1 MISKSSEVQ
10 LGHNLLRWLK
20 ANPLAIAYILIVV
33 LFVIGQILSPG
44 FLSYSQIINVLRISS
59 FLGLVA
65 AGQTLVI
72 ISGGSGID
80 LSVGAI
86 MSLAAVMTAHIT
98 LGENSSL
105 LLAFLVIAAVGL
117 ALGAVNGLGISLLRI
132 PPLVMT
138 LGMSAVVQGLILVY
152 TQGSPKGRAA
162 PILRDLV
169 TKPFVFGIPGILF
182 IWLVVTV
189 IMYIL
194 LSHTSFG
201 RRLYAVGSNRV
212 CAHLSGISVNGMLVL
227 TYALCGFFSAL
238 AGFFFVGYTST
249 VFMNIGGDYVMRS
262 VAAVVIGGTSLA
274 GGVGSYFGSVA
285 GAIVLTVLEAILT
298 TVRIGQAGRY
308 MIHGLVLIALL
319 ISYGRQR
326 QLRQ

>member
-1 MISKSSEVQ
+1 
-10 LGHNLLRWLK
+10 
-20 ANPLAIAYILIVV
+20 
-33 LFVIGQILSPG
+33 
-44 FLSYSQIINVLRISS
+44 
-59 FLGLVA
+59 
-65 AGQTLVI
+65 
-72 ISGGSGID
+72 
-80 LSVGAI
+80 
-86 MSLAAVMTAHIT
+86 
-98 LGENSSL
+98 
-105 LLAFLVIAAVGL
+105 
-117 ALGAVNGLGISLLRI
+117 
-132 PPLVMT
+132 MT

-212 CAHLSGISVNGMLVL
+212 SAHLSGISVNGMLVL

-262 VAAVVIGGTSLA
+262 VAAVVIGGTSWLA
-274 GGVGSYFGSVA
+274 GKLLWFGGRRDCAYRFGSNLDNCA
-285 GAIVLTVLEAILT
+285 HRSSGPLYDPRPGAHCFTHLLWTSTAVKAINWPKGGKHYGKT
-298 TVRIGQAGRY
+298 CRS
-308 MIHGLVLIALL
+308 GLCW
-319 ISYGRQR
+319 
-326 QLRQ
+326 

>member
-1 MISKSSEVQ
+1 MTWISPCLWHPRYPVY
-10 LGHNLLRWLK
+10 
-20 ANPLAIAYILIVV
+20 LA
-33 LFVIGQILSPG
+33 
-44 FLSYSQIINVLRISS
+44 
-59 FLGLVA
+59 
-65 AGQTLVI
+65 
-72 ISGGSGID
+72 
-80 LSVGAI
+80 
-86 MSLAAVMTAHIT
+86 
-98 LGENSSL
+98 
-105 LLAFLVIAAVGL
+105 
-117 ALGAVNGLGISLLRI
+117 
-132 PPLVMT
+132 
-138 LGMSAVVQGLILVY
+138 
-152 TQGSPKGRAA
+152 
-162 PILRDLV
+162 
-169 TKPFVFGIPGILF
+169 
-182 IWLVVTV
+182 WVTV

-201 RRLYAVGSNRV
+201 CRCTWGNRV
-212 CAHLSGISVNGMLVL
+212 SAHLSGISVNGMLVL